1 MFTEQLESF
10 TLTLPNDIS
19 LQTLTFNFQLHL
31 ILIHCTQMFCLI
43 KCCQKKYNDIKAQHY
58 LVGGKTSYGGIKKD
72 TPIP

>member
-1 MFTEQLESF
+1 MFFLV
-10 TLTLPNDIS
+10 
-19 LQTLTFNFQLHL
+19 
-31 ILIHCTQMFCLI
+31 